1 MAGQFNRCD
10 HKFPFLFK
18 SYNNGTQKRI
28 DPNED
33 HPHLLLLL
41 CIFISTQ
48 LKKKEMQ
55 KIKN

>member
-10 HKFPFLFK
+10 HKFPFLSK
-18 SYNNGTQKRI
+18 SYNNGTEKRI

-48 LKKKEMQ
+48 LKKK
-55 KIKN
+55 KDAKK